1 MTEPETLGSPNRAD
15 VVDRPVGSAR
25 WQWCYV
31 MLACAFSWAWWLPM
45 AAWGQVSRAGQ
56 GWPTHLLGLAG
67 PALAAVVVTALAG
80 GRPGLA
86 DLWQRAVRWRVG
98 LRWWLVV
105 FVTLALSALGFVFGR
120 WHGDPVPLRDLGL
133 YSGAP
138 AAGGA
143 GFVVLLGYVLL
154 VNGYGEELGWRGFLA
169 HHLLPR
175 FGRLRAA
182 SLVWVAWAVWHAP
195 LFLVV
200 ENFRDFGPGT
210 TVGWLI
216 GLWFGSYLLTWL
228 YEAGGRSVLLVAAWH
243 TAYNLSTATEA
254 TAGAAAA
261 ISTTLVMAVT
271 IVLLFRSRTGAT
283 HAVPRT

>member
-1 MTEPETLGSPNRAD
+1 
-15 VVDRPVGSAR
+15 
-25 WQWCYV
+25 
-31 MLACAFSWAWWLPM
+31 
-45 AAWGQVSRAGQ
+45 
-56 GWPTHLLGLAG
+56 
-67 PALAAVVVTALAG
+67 
-80 GRPGLA
+80 
-86 DLWQRAVRWRVG
+86 
-98 LRWWLVV
+98 
-105 FVTLALSALGFVFGR
+105 
-120 WHGDPVPLRDLGL
+120 VPLRDLGL

-200 ENFRDFGPGT
+200 DNFRDFGPST